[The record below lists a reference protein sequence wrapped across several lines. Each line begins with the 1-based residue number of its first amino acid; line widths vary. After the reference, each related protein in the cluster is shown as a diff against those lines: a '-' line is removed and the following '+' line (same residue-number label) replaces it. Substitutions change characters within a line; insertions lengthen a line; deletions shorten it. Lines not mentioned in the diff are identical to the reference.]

1 MMSYSSTT
9 IDQGE
14 SSSSAESSALDD
26 VLVPARHGETDD
38 NIDSHVSMITLVRPK
53 METEWNAL

>member
-1 MMSYSSTT
+1 MSYSSTT

-14 SSSSAESSALDD
+14 GTSSAESSAFVD
-26 VLVPARHGETDD
+26 VLIPAQHGETDD